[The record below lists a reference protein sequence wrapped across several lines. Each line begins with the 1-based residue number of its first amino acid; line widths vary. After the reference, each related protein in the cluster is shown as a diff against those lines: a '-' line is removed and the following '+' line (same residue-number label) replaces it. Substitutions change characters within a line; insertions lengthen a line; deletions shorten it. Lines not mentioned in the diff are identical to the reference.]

1 MLKFFSL
8 LSGSDNPCVAPDSFY
23 NLMQANR
30 EHFEKDDDGNGDDD
44 AENDPVRKAF
54 PDKEVCTVLI
64 CSSSKNA
71 TSCIFPIYKTRVEGS
86 KVVETVHLIKTP
98 ENIKKVEMKSE
109 APDSSLLSSFFVL
122 NEKNEERLNSF
133 GQITSSQISL
143 YDSKMEVKY
152 VIRGLNIRGSI

>member
-54 PDKEVCTVLI
+54 PDKEICTVLI

-71 TSCIFPIYKTRVEGS
+71 TSCVFPIYKTRVEGS
-86 KVVETVHLIKTP
+86 KVIESIHLIKTP
-98 ENIKKVEMKSE
+98 DNIKKVEMKSE

-133 GQITSSQISL
+133 G
-143 YDSKMEVKY
+143 
-152 VIRGLNIRGSI
+152 